1 MPAHVGGTQL
11 AHIEAWPA
19 ANDRFELMHGRHD
32 DRRGRRI
39 SRRGY
44 FDLLSADVD
53 ARDYSAVVR
62 DFRRRMLF
70 IRKGVALCM
79 AAAMRNRR
87 AMLTIAAGNTCPMLM
102 PTTAHQN
109 MEGEG
114 GDGDDSG
121 EVHVDKRSI
130 ELCASFSGA
139 VSKSQ
144 C

>member
-11 AHIEAWPA
+11 AHIEASPA
-19 ANDRFELMHGRHD
+19 ATERFELMHGRHD

-62 DFRRRMLF
+62 VFRRRMLF
-70 IRKGVALCM
+70 IRRGFGLCM

-87 AMLTIAAGNTCPMLM
+87 AMLTSAAGSTCPMLM
-102 PTTAHQN
+102 PTTAHQD

-114 GDGDDSG
+114 GDGDDSS
-121 EVHVDKRSI
+121 EVHVGRRRI
-130 ELCASFSGA
+130 WLRASF
-139 VSKSQ
+139 
-144 C
+144 